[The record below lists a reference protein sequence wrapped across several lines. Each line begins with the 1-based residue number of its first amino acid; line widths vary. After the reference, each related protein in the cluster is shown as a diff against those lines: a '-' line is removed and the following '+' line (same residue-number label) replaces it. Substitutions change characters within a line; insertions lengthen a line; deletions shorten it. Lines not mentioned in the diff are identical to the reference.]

1 MSKDQEDF
9 TKIGFVYAAI
19 LLVFSNVI
27 ADDWQND
34 EIFYLLGI
42 YPYFTGLIFWM
53 VIGYLAATIKP
64 SFGGILCLGG
74 LAAYNYGLIQKIING
89 DDETLLFIDR
99 LWSGNKLGVIIFTA
113 FYLGGQLFIVGIIS
127 KRNFAE
133 PNAI

>member
-27 ADDWQND
+27 ASDWKND

-42 YPYFTGLIFWM
+42 YPYLTGLIFWI
-53 VIGYLAATIKP
+53 VIGYLAATLKP
-64 SFGGILCLGG
+64 AFGGILCLGA
-74 LAAYNYGLIQKIING
+74 LAAYNFGLIQKIIGG
-89 DDETLLFIDR
+89 DDETRLFIDR
-99 LWSGNKLGVIIFTA
+99 LWASNQLGVIILMT

-127 KRNFAE
+127 KRNFAKSK
-133 PNAI
+133 AI